1 MATGHNYGPHRPDDA
16 PGMVEVYPPG
26 KYADP
31 MLAPIAHA
39 LTRQRVAINTVAHH
53 GRLSRGLCRT
63 CGRDEW
69 DCLSVRPGP
78 DAHEFEPSR

>member
-1 MATGHNYGPHRPDDA
+1 MAQGDRYGPHRPEDA
-16 PGMVEVYPPG
+16 PDRP
-26 KYADP
+26 
-31 MLAPIAHA
+31 HA

-53 GRLSRGLCRT
+53 GRLSRGICRV